1 MIEKD
6 KDPFGFHKAINWDK
20 LQDPK
25 ILKELEEMF
34 NEEDKDDSIKKE
46 K

>member
-34 NEEDKDDSIKKE
+34 NEKDKDDSIKKE